1 MASVKCFRASK
12 IVDMTTP
19 IKRIFSGIQPT
30 GIPHLG
36 NYLGAIVNWV
46 KLQESGTTAAKP
58 LIFYSIVDLHALTV
72 PKDPKQL
79 QRDIKDSAITLLA
92 CGIKPSASNNIF
104 IFQQGKVKQHAELQW
119 LLSTITPMG
128 KLNRMTQF
136 KEKNKKGNA
145 DKALLG
151 LYSYP
156 ILMASDILLYK
167 TSHVP
172 VGDDQKQHLELARDI
187 AGTFNMQFADT
198 NNGSDSEPGFFPLPQ
213 GIFPSGTGARV
224 MSLNNGT
231 KKMSKSDLSIY
242 SRINLDDD
250 NDTIAKKIRK
260 AKTDSFTG
268 FDLTVQ
274 DDEGMLIERPEI
286 KNLIGI
292 RASLEAT
299 TSEVVVADLHNR
311 ALSTKDMKSELA
323 DLLIDRIEPIA
334 QEIDRLRNSADGNA
348 YVEKL
353 LWEGQQKAEEI
364 AENTMQDVRKLVGI
378 CNQ

>member
-1 MASVKCFRASK
+1 MQSCNGCC
-12 IVDMTTP
+12 P
-19 IKRIFSGIQPT
+19 
-30 GIPHLG
+30 
-36 NYLGAIVNWV
+36 
-46 KLQESGTTAAKP
+46 
-58 LIFYSIVDLHALTV
+58 
-72 PKDPKQL
+72 
-79 QRDIKDSAITLLA
+79 
-92 CGIKPSASNNIF
+92 PS
-104 IFQQGKVKQHAELQW
+104 Q
-119 LLSTITPMG
+119 MG

-136 KEKNKKGNA
+136 KEKNKKGSA

-187 AGTFNMQFADT
+187 AGTFNIQFADT
-198 NNGSDSEPGFFPLPQ
+198 SNDSNNETEFFPLPQ

-250 NDTIAKKIRK
+250 NDAIAKKIRK

-268 FDLTVQ
+268 FNLTIQ
-274 DDEGMLIERPEI
+274 DDEGRPIERPEI

-292 RASLEAT
+292 RASLEGT
-299 TSEVVVADLHNR
+299 TPEAVVADLHNR
-311 ALSTKDMKSELA
+311 GLSTKDMKSELA

-334 QEIDRLRNSADGNA
+334 KEIDHLRNSADGNA
-348 YVEKL
+348 YVDEL
-353 LWEGQQKAEEI
+353 LLEGQQKAEEI
-364 AENTMQDVRKLVGI
+364 AENTMKDVRKLVGI
-378 CNQ
+378 CN